1 MADNVNI
8 TLEYKGGD
16 DNGSVTSPTEEGF
29 PSDNPLESNGST
41 RKLMGLATA
50 KQLGSTALNYATS
63 HVGKFMGSSHK
74 QDMANGVISAVG
86 TVASIAANPILG
98 TINWLV
104 STVTELSDYMYN
116 KKWEGYALNE
126 TRARVG
132 SNYTHSRTAGW

>member
-50 KQLGSTALNYATS
+50 N
-63 HVGKFMGSSHK
+63 
-74 QDMANGVISAVG
+74 NSAV
-86 TVASIAANPILG
+86 
-98 TINWLV
+98 
-104 STVTELSDYMYN
+104 
-116 KKWEGYALNE
+116 
-126 TRARVG
+126 R
-132 SNYTHSRTAGW
+132 H